1 MRKIKRTERKLVITI
16 IENETY
22 EDDSTISGRK
32 NKSSKW
38 WKKFFK
44 NVLIVVITII
54 ENYPILKIIIPSA
67 LAVAFWKSG

>member
-1 MRKIKRTERKLVITI
+1 MRKIKRTERKVVITQTI
-16 IENETY
+16 TEKETY

-54 ENYPILKIIIPSA
+54 ENFPFLTILIPSA
-67 LAVAFWKSG
+67 VAVALG